1 MEDLRKRLDNF
12 LKEQGYSPIDVTMGE
27 KKIRIA
33 RVEDPKAVYAEF
45 EAIKQ
50 ELVRLNSEMRAA
62 HNEKRESLEQSIKQ
76 LGINPYEYKGRKME
90 KRQKKWFT
98 ELLNELITAAKPEYT
113 YTSYIGYTMTN
124 AKKYIEEGRYY
135 DRQMAAIKEEKEQ
148 EGTKMQSL
156 MELAVKYLAPGEIA
170 LMQSMSPT
178 REQIE
183 KAVCQAYEKSMLGQ
197 EIGTGACSECDEYE
211 VGNRRCGCGNRR
223 ISFYAEIYYNK
234 GIASIIS
241 ATEAY

>member
-12 LKEQGYSPIDVTMGE
+12 LKEQGYSPIDVTVGE

-33 RVEDPKAVYAEF
+33 RVKDPNAVYAEF

-50 ELVRLNSEMRAA
+50 DLVKLNGEMRAA

-76 LGINPYEYKGRKME
+76 LGINVYEYKGRKME
-90 KRQKKWFT
+90 KRQKKWFS
-98 ELLNELITAAKPEYT
+98 ELLSELRTAAKCEYT
-113 YTSYIGYTMTN
+113 YTSYIQYTMTD
-124 AKKYIEEGRYY
+124 AKKYIEEGRWY
-135 DRQMAAIKEEKEQ
+135 DRRLAAIKEEREQ
-148 EGTKMQSL
+148 EGTKMHSL
-156 MELAVKYLAPGEIA
+156 MELAAKYLAPGEIT

-183 KAVCQAYEKSMLGQ
+183 NAVCKAYEKSMFGQ
-197 EIGTGACSECDEYE
+197 EIGTDSCSECNDYE
-211 VGNRRCGCGNRR
+211 VGDHRCGCGNRR
-223 ISFYAEIYYNK
+223 ISFYVEIYYSK

-241 ATEAY
+241 GTEAY